1 MLPARGVFLHLRSNL
16 CPLHWQVDSYPLYHQ
31 GSPYPYCLDYWSFA
45 VEIEIWRFEIEKCEF
60 RRFFFFNI
68 DLTIIVLVNFHVN
81 FRASSSVYSKRPA
94 GILIEITLNLRI
106 HLGSLAI

>member
-1 MLPARGVFLHLRSNL
+1 MGGFISGVLFCSTGPHVCFGART
-16 CPLHWQVDSYPLYHQ
+16 PLF
-31 GSPYPYCLDYWSFA
+31 DYWSFA